1 MRTGAANTV
10 VGNDNGCQ
18 FTGILECGGTSFSV
32 SNNIFWDHGASM
44 DGCYEFSGCDGNL
57 SYNLTSDLQ
66 AGTGNDSGDPE
77 LDENF
82 APSST
87 SPALDAAGA
96 VDAPEVDFYGN
107 PRPVGDGP
115 DMGAVEVQ

>member
-1 MRTGAANTV
+1 
-10 VGNDNGCQ
+10 
-18 FTGILECGGTSFSV
+18 
-32 SNNIFWDHGASM
+32 M

-77 LDENF
+77 
-82 APSST
+82 PT
-87 SPALDAAGA
+87 SPALDGAGA

-107 PRPVGDGP
+107 PRPVGDGL